1 MWGSW
6 VNWMGSPVAI
16 LAQGDSHR
24 VLVFSCYLTIHV
36 DLSWFGY
43 LLRVDLSRVFFC
55 PCVSHRL
62 FCSSFESIARVR
74 NTKYKNFDV
83 RWQSRLL
90 CRSVE
95 EALFV
100 CSEVSSC
107 ARRDGRYRRVYDR
120 FCVLERGSVIIP
132 VFSGSLSR
140 NISLQEKTG
149 MSPLCVK
156 VGLPPSSVID

>member
-1 MWGSW
+1 MDGPQRKRSA
-6 VNWMGSPVAI
+6 PI
-16 LAQGDSHR
+16 LLQEASGT
-24 VLVFSCYLTIHV
+24 VEEVV
-36 DLSWFGY
+36 
-43 LLRVDLSRVFFC
+43 
-55 PCVSHRL
+55 
-62 FCSSFESIARVR
+62 CSLG
-74 NTKYKNFDV
+74 V

-107 ARRDGRYRRVYDR
+107 ARRDGRYRRAYDR